1 MLRKLTLFSISATD
15 RAGLRS
21 AAAWL
26 FWLLQ
31 YCVQFSRVKG
41 FSTSSVFDKDK
52 FVQLL
57 VCKVELRLR
66 GLVIVVREKYL
77 LDIVSNFILSGTK
90 ECEGDVCSSST
101 LKISLQQLRTS
112 VSGVGVWATAG
123 ARYHIKQVLPKAPIK
138 LLSVVRT
145 LTFLCSISWELRSCS
160 CHIALI
166 SP

>member
-1 MLRKLTLFSISATD
+1 M
-15 RAGLRS
+15 
-21 AAAWL
+21 
-26 FWLLQ
+26 LQ

-57 VCKVELRLR
+57 VCKIELRLSD
-66 GLVIVVREKYL
+66 LVIVVREKYL

-112 VSGVGVWATAG
+112 VSGVGV
-123 ARYHIKQVLPKAPIK
+123 
-138 LLSVVRT
+138 
-145 LTFLCSISWELRSCS
+145 
-160 CHIALI
+160 
-166 SP
+166 